1 MSSGNQ
7 STRGG
12 VRVLMYTAYL
22 EPEYSGAALQALTL
36 ALALRSRGHYV
47 EFITNRWAGL
57 PQRGEVDGF
66 PLWRIEPGR
75 LSKHREFRLWFN
87 LARLVWQRRRDFDI
101 LHSHG
106 AYYTH
111 AFVGPLGRV
120 TGLRTL
126 VKASLANDD
135 LQDLSRP
142 VIGRVHRFMLR
153 RIDACVAISQ
163 DLVQEFRAGG
173 LDPDRIHYI
182 PNGVDTSRFRP
193 ALPSE
198 KAAQRARLGLPEDW
212 PIALYVGVL
221 DERKNILWLARH
233 WVETQGFGTRAL
245 LVAVGPQSREDP
257 EGSLR
262 GRLQAL
268 GREAPRLFQLQ
279 DFTPD
284 IVPWYQSADVLVLPS
299 LKEGLPNVVLEA
311 MSCGLPCVAARA
323 SGSRELIVQGRTGY
337 TYVHGDT
344 RELARA
350 MELCLGPE
358 GPALGR
364 EARKLV
370 EERYS
375 IQSVAD
381 RYEALYARLLG
392 RPHQEDDMDM
402 TAKKE
407 DDT

>member
-1 MSSGNQ
+1 MSSANQ
-7 STRGG
+7 PTRRP
-12 VRVLMYTAYL
+12 VRVLMYTAYFD
-22 EPEYSGAALQALTL
+22 PEYSGAALQALTL
-36 ALALRSRGHYV
+36 ARELRGRGHHV

-57 PQRGEVDGF
+57 PEWGEVEGF
-66 PLWRIEPGR
+66 RVWRLEPGR
-75 LSKHREFRLWFN
+75 LRKHRELRLWFN
-87 LARLVWQRRRDFDI
+87 LARLVWRRRREFDI

-111 AFVGPLGRV
+111 AFIGPLGRV

-142 VIGRVHRFMLR
+142 LIGWLHRFMLR

-163 DLVQEFRAGG
+163 DLAQEFRAGG
-173 LDPDRIHYI
+173 LAPARIHYL
-182 PNGVDTSRFRP
+182 PNGVDSVRFHPADAGARP
-193 ALPSE
+193 AL
-198 KAAQRARLGLPEDW
+198 RASLGLPDQR
-212 PIALYVGVL
+212 PIALYIGVL
-221 DERKNILWLARH
+221 DERKNILWLAQQ
-233 WVETQGFGTRAL
+233 WVHNRGFGTDAL

-257 EGSLR
+257 EGVLR

-268 GREAPRLFQLQ
+268 SQGAPDLFQLR

-284 IVPWYQSADVLVLPS
+284 ILPWYQSADVLVLPS

-311 MSCGLPCVAARA
+311 MACGLPCIAARA

-337 TYVHGDT
+337 TYEHGDAADM
-344 RELARA
+344 ARA
-350 MELCLGPE
+350 LSLCLGPE
-358 GPALGR
+358 GRSLGA
-364 EARKLV
+364 EARRLV

-375 IQSVAD
+375 IRAIAD

-392 RPHQEDDMDM
+392 QRASTRTRDE
-402 TAKKE
+402 KE
-407 DDT
+407 ETT